1 MAQIIKKNN
10 LFTYT
15 RFIFVTIDPLGS
27 TFTCYLCFQLIS
39 GVKSSMTL
47 HYDVIF
53 RLRRE
58 AFRAPIS
65 PQQPLL
71 VKLQYVFAHLA
82 MTQVTGNVLNQV
94 LRVVRTI
101 FIRDCV
107 RCFTYQ

>member
-1 MAQIIKKNN
+1 MAQIIQKIIYSHT
-10 LFTYT
+10 LDSF
-15 RFIFVTIDPLGS
+15 FFTIDPLGS

-39 GVKSSMTL
+39 GVKSSMTH